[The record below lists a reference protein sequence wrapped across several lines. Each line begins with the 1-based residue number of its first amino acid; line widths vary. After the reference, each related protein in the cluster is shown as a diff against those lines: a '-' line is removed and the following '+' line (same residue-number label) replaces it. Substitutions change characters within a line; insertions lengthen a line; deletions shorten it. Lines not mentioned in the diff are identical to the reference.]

1 MFTPTTSIQQFS
13 GEISHTKEDKEKQQ
27 KSQGLEIREVK
38 LL

>member
-13 GEISHTKEDKEKQQ
+13 GEIQPLRRQRKATEVAR
-27 KSQGLEIREVK
+27 IRNKEVK